1 MQNKFFLLLSL
12 FTAFLAGCENLQNK
26 PSSTSAMK
34 EDARPEQIDHSLA
47 PSESLLE
54 YSDRFMTLS
63 REAQKEEL
71 AMINQ
76 RLTQNRHDL
85 NDRTKAVIIYLLA
98 DSPEVQDTA
107 RAQTLL
113 DDLAREHDPDTE
125 RKTLAKILRGFLME
139 QSKLSRENNRLNQK
153 MHDEQK
159 RAEALQQKLEELKKI
174 ERNIVDRKVLDK

>member
-1 MQNKFFLLLSL
+1 M
-12 FTAFLAGCENLQNK
+12 
-26 PSSTSAMK
+26 
-34 EDARPEQIDHSLA
+34 
-47 PSESLLE
+47 
-54 YSDRFMTLS
+54 
-63 REAQKEEL
+63 
-71 AMINQ
+71 
-76 RLTQNRHDL
+76 
-85 NDRTKAVIIYLLA
+85 
-98 DSPEVQDTA
+98 
-107 RAQTLL
+107 L

>member
-1 MQNKFFLLLSL
+1 MQNKFLLLLSL
-12 FTAFLAGCENLQNK
+12 FAAFLTGCESMQHK
-26 PSSTSAMK
+26 PSNESAMQ
-34 EDARPEQIDHSLA
+34 EDARPEQIDHTVAS
-47 PSESLLE
+47 SESLLE
-54 YSDRFMTLS
+54 YSGRFMTLS

-71 AMINQ
+71 SMINQ
-76 RLTQNRHDL
+76 RLAQNKHDL
-85 NDRTKAVIIYLLA
+85 NDRAKAVIIYLLA
-98 DSPEVQDTA
+98 DSPEVRDTA

-113 DDLAREHDPDTE
+113 DDLAREHDPDIE
-125 RKTLAKILRGFLME
+125 RKTLAKILRGFLLE